1 MKFPGGLAVA
11 IVQFGLLFSPAS
23 SHSRE
28 RNPLRN
34 VGHID
39 NPVFLTP
46 AQRVNALSSFQ
57 LTFTLAEDAEQRRIR
72 LSLEPN
78 HDVVADGATVT
89 YLAEDGS
96 VQRTE
101 RIDRLQHRVF
111 KGAAF
116 VQHPGHT
123 EWVNVGWAR
132 INVHRDGPD
141 PLFEGAFQLH
151 GDHHHVQTSHN
162 YERTRLRDDPYLEWR
177 PDEHMIVWRDSD
189 ILGDDDLDRGSDELK
204 RAVAERESC
213 TAGELLFNRDTNHPV
228 YRGVDDD
235 LDKRSLWAAMS
246 PARLFGR
253 QIDGT
258 TGGNSAGVNLTSTIG
273 VTSGCPTSRKV
284 ALIGIATD
292 CTYTADFANDTAVRT
307 NIIQQVNTASQVY
320 ESTFNIS
327 LGIQN
332 LTVSPSNCPSTASEE
347 APWNV
352 GCSSGIDITDRLN
365 LFSEWRGQHNDTN
378 AYWTL
383 LSKCNTDSAVGLAW
397 LGQLCMSGSTSE
409 SNETVAAANV
419 VVRTSTEW
427 QVFAH
432 ESGHTF
438 GAVHD
443 CTSSTCGDGTV
454 TKQQCCPLSTTTC
467 NANGAFMMNPSTGT
481 GITQFSQCS
490 IGNICS
496 ALGRQSVQST
506 CLTNNK
512 DVVTITGSQC
522 GNGIVEPGE
531 ECDCGGTSGCGS
543 NSCCDASTCKFTTG
557 SVCDPSNE
565 DCCQSTC
572 QFASNGTVCRS
583 STGVCDPQETCT
595 GTSSTCPAD
604 ASAPDGSDCGSGL
617 QCASGQC
624 TSRDQQ
630 CQSIMGSLT
639 TNNDTQACGSSGC
652 QVSCQSPE
660 FGDNVCYRLNQNF
673 LDGTTCDDGGTCSNG
688 ACTGS
693 STGDEIKS
701 WIEDNKAI
709 VIPVASVIGALLV
722 FAFASCLWSS
732 VRRRRRQRARR
743 AQRIPRPPPN
753 AAMASGYGGIPVVP
767 MPAVAARSGGGSSN
781 GSRSQRSGR
790 RRSTGH
796 RSGGRSRSRMPIPS
810 EPPPAYGAWQP
821 GLATRY
827 A

>member
-1 MKFPGGLAVA
+1 MKFLGGIAAA
-11 IVQFGLLFSPAS
+11 ILQLSLVFTPAS
-23 SHSRE
+23 AHSRQ

-34 VGHID
+34 VGYIED
-39 NPVFLTP
+39 AVLLTP
-46 AQRVNALSSFQ
+46 SNRVNALSSFQ
-57 LTFTLAEDAEQRRIR
+57 LTFTLSDTPDRIR
-72 LSLEPN
+72 LALEPN
-78 HDVVADGATVT
+78 HNVVADGATVT

-101 RIDRLQHRVF
+101 VIDRLKHRVF
-111 KGAAF
+111 KGTAF

-123 EWVNVGWAR
+123 EWTNVGWAR
-132 INVHRDGPD
+132 INVHRDGAG
-141 PLFEGAFQLH
+141 PLFEGAFQIY
-151 GDHHHVQTSHN
+151 GDHHHVQMSHA
-162 YERTRLRDDPYLEWR
+162 YERTRIHGDPDVKSSSAEY
-177 PDEHMIVWRDSD
+177 MVVWRDSD
-189 ILGDDDLDRGSDELK
+189 IVADDQLELQVPDELK
-204 RAVAERESC
+204 RSLAERDTC
-213 TAGELLFNRDTNHPV
+213 TAGQLVFNRDTNHPI
-228 YRGVDDD
+228 YRSMDEDEQ
-235 LDKRSLWAAMS
+235 KRSLWASMS
-246 PARLFGR
+246 PNRLFGR

-273 VTSGCPTSRKV
+273 STSGCPTSHKV
-284 ALIGIATD
+284 ALIGVATD
-292 CTYTADFANDTAVRT
+292 CTYTADFANDTAVRE
-307 NIIQQVNTASQVY
+307 NIIQQVNTASQLY

-332 LTVSPSNCPSTASEE
+332 LTISGSSCPTTASTE

-352 GCSSGIDITDRLN
+352 ACSSSVTITDRLN
-365 LFSEWRGQHNDTN
+365 LFSAWRGQHNDTN

-383 LSKCNTDSAVGLAW
+383 MSTCNTDSAVGLAW

-443 CTSSTCGDGTV
+443 CTSSTCSDGTA
-454 TKQQCCPLSTTTC
+454 TKQQCCPLSASSC
-467 NANGAFMMNPSTGT
+467 NANGAFIMNPSTAS

-496 ALGRQSVQST
+496 ALGRQSVQSS

-522 GNGIVEPGE
+522 GNGIVETGE
-531 ECDCGGTSGCGS
+531 DCDCGGEAGCGS
-543 NSCCDASTCKFTTG
+543 NSCCDATTCKFTTN

-565 DCCQSTC
+565 DCCTSQC
-572 QFASNGTVCRS
+572 QFSSNGTVCRA

-595 GTSSTCPAD
+595 GSSSTCPTD
-604 ASAPDGSDCGSGL
+604 QNAPDGTSCGSSL

-630 CQSIMGSLT
+630 CKSIMGSLT
-639 TNNDTQACGSSGC
+639 TNNDTVACGSSGC
-652 QVSCQSPE
+652 LVSCQSPE

-673 LDGTTCDDGGTCSNG
+673 LDGTTCEGGGTCKNG
-688 ACTGS
+688 ECEGANA
-693 STGDEIKS
+693 GDEIKS
-701 WIEDNKAI
+701 WIEDNKDI
-709 VIPVASVIGALLV
+709 VIPVACVVGALILI
-722 FAFASCLWSS
+722 AISSCILSCIRN
-732 VRRRRRQRARR
+732 RRRRARR
-743 AQRIPRPPPN
+743 AMRARKGPKPPSPG
-753 AAMASGYGGIPVVP
+753 SGYGYISPPPG
-767 MPAVAARSGGGSSN
+767 ARSRSGGAS
-781 GSRSQRSGR
+781 RSGR
-790 RRSTGH
+790 S
-796 RSGGRSRSRMPIPS
+796 GRSSGRRHDGQRSAPTIPAH
-810 EPPPAYGAWQP
+810 PPPAYSGWQP
-821 GLATRY
+821 NMTERY